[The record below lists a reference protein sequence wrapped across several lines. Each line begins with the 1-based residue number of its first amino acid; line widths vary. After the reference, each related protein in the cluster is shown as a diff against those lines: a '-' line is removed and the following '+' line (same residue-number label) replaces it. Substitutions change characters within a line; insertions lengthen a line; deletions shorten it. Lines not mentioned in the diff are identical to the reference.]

1 MSGKITHIDGKGQAH
16 MVDVG
21 GKESTQRQATAA
33 GSVQMKPSTM
43 KLLISGQSKKGD
55 VLATARI
62 AGIMAAKKTPE
73 IIPLCHPVQITS
85 VSVELKPL
93 RSRNRLDITATVK
106 CSGQT
111 GVEMEALSA
120 VSASALTV
128 YDMLKAVD
136 KEMVISDIRLMEKTG
151 GKSGHFKRGPQQEV

>member
-1 MSGKITHIDGKGQAH
+1 

-21 GKESTQRQATAA
+21 GKQATQRQATAA
-33 GSVQMKPSTM
+33 GSVLMKPATM
-43 KLLISGQSKKGD
+43 KLLLSGQNKKGD

-73 IIPLCHPVQITS
+73 IIPLCHPIQITS
-85 VSVELKPL
+85 VGVELKPL
-93 RSRNRLDITATVK
+93 KSRNRLDITATVR

-120 VSASALTV
+120 VSAAALTV

-136 KEMVISDIRLMEKTG
+136 KEMVISDIRLLEKTG
-151 GKSGHFKRGPQQEV
+151 GRSGHFKRGGQQEKV